1 MVTSRHPLLILLLA
15 GALAAPALAADPGTL
30 SEARRLLQTG
40 MNHGQTAPMLKSRGL
55 FKGLLAAEPGN
66 AALHYWVALAD
77 WRLVPMLSAKDREAA
92 RRYCDEGLAE
102 CDAALAADPRFAEAL
117 ALKAGLQG
125 ISITFNGA
133 AAISLGPALRANM
146 TRAVELAPAN
156 PRVRLLDGI
165 NTLHMPEF
173 FGGGADKA
181 LAKLEQASALFAAES
196 LADSSTAGWGDDDA
210 LLWAGRCAMELKD
223 YGAAR
228 GYFERALVRN
238 PDNGWVRTALLP
250 SALDSLAR
258 HPRGKS

>member
-1 MVTSRHPLLILLLA
+1 
-15 GALAAPALAADPGTL
+15 
-30 SEARRLLQTG
+30 
-40 MNHGQTAPMLKSRGL
+40 
-55 FKGLLAAEPGN
+55 
-66 AALHYWVALAD
+66 
-77 WRLVPMLSAKDREAA
+77 
-92 RRYCDEGLAE
+92 
-102 CDAALAADPRFAEAL
+102 
-117 ALKAGLQG
+117 
-125 ISITFNGA
+125 
-133 AAISLGPALRANM
+133 M